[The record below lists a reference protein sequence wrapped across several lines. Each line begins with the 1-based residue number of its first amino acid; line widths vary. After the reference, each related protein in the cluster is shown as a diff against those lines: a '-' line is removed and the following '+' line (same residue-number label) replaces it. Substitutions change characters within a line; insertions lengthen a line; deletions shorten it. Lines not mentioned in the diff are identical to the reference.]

1 MSEFFS
7 KNNKLIP
14 VTAGVILFLCAGLSA
29 SLIFPSNKKNND
41 VLKITES
48 KIQPAN
54 AEIKIQ
60 TSEPEIKESEIKPEI
75 QPEIKTESQKSYVYV
90 TGAVMNPG
98 VYEIPENARIFHAI
112 EAAGGF
118 NDLAARNELNLA
130 EELSDGTHIHVLTK
144 SEINKRNSPL
154 PTPAPGVYV
163 QEIKTQE
170 IKNEPEPMIASK
182 NTFFIMDTTPVSK
195 TTSKK
200 STTQKTTSKKSNKN
214 SVLEKVDI
222 NRASISELEKLKG
235 IGPALAKRIY
245 EYRQLHGSFKSVE
258 ELVNVK
264 GIGAAKLKAMRDQ
277 IIIR

>member
-1 MSEFFS
+1 MSEFSS
-7 KNNKLIP
+7 KYKKLIP

-48 KIQPAN
+48 KIPPAN
-54 AEIKIQ
+54 AEIK
-60 TSEPEIKESEIKPEI
+60 
-75 QPEIKTESQKSYVYV
+75 TELQKSYVYV

-118 NDLAARNELNLA
+118 NDLAAQNELNLA
-130 EELSDGTHIHVLTK
+130 EELSDGTHIHVQTK
-144 SEINKRNSPL
+144 SEINKKNSPL

-163 QEIKTQE
+163 QEIKQE
-170 IKNEPEPMIASK
+170 IKTEPEPMIASK
-182 NTFFIMDTTPVSK
+182 NKFFIMDTTPVSK

-200 STTQKTTSKKSNKN
+200 SNSEKTTQKTTSKKSSKN

-245 EYRQLHGSFKSVE
+245 EYRQTHGSFKSVE

>member
-1 MSEFFS
+1 MSEFSS
-7 KNNKLIP
+7 KYKKLIP

-48 KIQPAN
+48 KIPPAN
-54 AEIKIQ
+54 AEIK
-60 TSEPEIKESEIKPEI
+60 
-75 QPEIKTESQKSYVYV
+75 TELQKSYVYV

-118 NDLAARNELNLA
+118 NDLAAQNELNLA
-130 EELSDGTHIHVLTK
+130 EELSDGTHIHVQTK
-144 SEINKRNSPL
+144 SEINKKNSPL

-163 QEIKTQE
+163 QEIKQE
-170 IKNEPEPMIASK
+170 IKTEPEPMIASK
-182 NTFFIMDTTPVSK
+182 NKFFIMDTTPVSK

-200 STTQKTTSKKSNKN
+200 SSKN

-245 EYRQLHGSFKSVE
+245 EYRQTHGSFKSVE